1 MDGAT
6 HVARVEREMGGY
18 NGFNLIAGDAREL
31 HWLSNRE
38 GRPRQL
44 GPGIYGLSN
53 HLLDKPWPKVTT
65 GKSALSALLGGG
77 GADLTAGLFDLLS
90 DRTQVR
96 DESLPRTGIGLAWER
111 LLSSAF
117 IASAEYGTRSSTVV
131 LVGRDDAVTFAE
143 RSFGPNGL
151 PAGEIREAL
160 RVERRRGS
168 TSSR

>member
-1 MDGAT
+1 MRRRSRRICSSSQAWQ
-6 HVARVEREMGGY
+6 
-18 NGFNLIAGDAREL
+18 AGQPDRHL
-31 HWLSNRE
+31 R
-38 GRPRQL
+38 RPRRL

-53 HLLDKPWPKVTT
+53 HLLDTPWPKVTT

-117 IASAEYGTRSSTVV
+117 IASAEYGTR
-131 LVGRDDAVTFAE
+131 AVQRF
-143 RSFGPNGL
+143 P
-151 PAGEIREAL
+151 
-160 RVERRRGS
+160 
-168 TSSR
+168 

>member
-1 MDGAT
+1 MARLAP
-6 HVARVEREMGGY
+6 VA
-18 NGFNLIAGDAREL
+18 A
-31 HWLSNRE
+31 
-38 GRPRQL
+38 
-44 GPGIYGLSN
+44 
-53 HLLDKPWPKVTT
+53 
-65 GKSALSALLGGG
+65 ALLGGG

-131 LVGRDDAVTFAE
+131 LVGRDGAVTFVE

-151 PAGEIREAL
+151 AAGEVRETF
-160 RVERRRGS
+160 RVERPL
-168 TSSR
+168 